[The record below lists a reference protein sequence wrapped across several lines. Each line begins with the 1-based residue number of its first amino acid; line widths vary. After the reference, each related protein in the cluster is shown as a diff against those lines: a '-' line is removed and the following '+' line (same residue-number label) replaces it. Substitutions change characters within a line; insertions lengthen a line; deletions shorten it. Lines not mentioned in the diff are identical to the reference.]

1 MKRSERIVII
11 GVGETASLAYE
22 YFTYDSPYSIVA
34 FAVDAEYKKMDR
46 FRDVPVIALEELT
59 RRYPVGDVKIFVA
72 MGSGQLNYQRAK
84 MFCRIKGSGY
94 SCVSYVSS
102 RAFVWRD
109 VKIGENCFVMENNVL
124 QPFTEIGNNVVLWSG
139 NHVGHQSKVGD
150 NCFLTSH
157 VVISGFCSIGH
168 NTFMGVNSCVADHV
182 SIGSDNF
189 ISMGTSLNKST
200 GDNEIYRGNPAVRM
214 RISARTFCGVREVL

>member
-1 MKRSERIVII
+1 MKRIVVF
-11 GVGETASLAYE
+11 GAGETANLAYE
-22 YFTYDSPYSIVA
+22 YFTHDSPYEVVA
-34 FAVDAEYKKMDR
+34 FAVDAAFKKEDA
-46 FRDVPVIALEELT
+46 FRGLPVVASEDVVRMFPPSDFGA
-59 RRYPVGDVKIFVA
+59 FVA
-72 MGSGQLNYQRAK
+72 LASGELSYQRT
-84 MFCRIKGSGY
+84 RLYRRVRTTGY
-94 SCVSYVSS
+94 RCVSYVSS
-102 RAFVWRD
+102 HAFVWWNA
-109 VKIGENCFVMENNVL
+109 KIGENCFILENNVL